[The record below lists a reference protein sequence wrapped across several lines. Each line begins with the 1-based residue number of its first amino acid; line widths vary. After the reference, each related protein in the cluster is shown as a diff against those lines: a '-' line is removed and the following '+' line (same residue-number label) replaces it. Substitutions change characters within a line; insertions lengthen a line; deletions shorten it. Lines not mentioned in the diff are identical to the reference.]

1 MATESSLVCG
11 EDCGG
16 ITWDYEIQQ
25 LTFGG
30 GLWGALFGVGLA
42 LSVTAATSNVDSW
55 RSGLELTCLRLNSSR
70 FFLGLDFV
78 LAVIQSI
85 HFCVRTY
92 TQTLTFIGFILE
104 AIAAIYYLGFM
115 LPFWGFAH
123 CEGILSGFWWM
134 FFDIAIPNSI
144 LIGAVVSLPVAEFEG
159 KKTWFAP
166 SWLAAIHLLRSWR
179 KLLRAN
185 KVNVEMFRNQ
195 LIDSVVSTAF
205 AVYLM
210 AMMMLT
216 FENLGEPEF
225 MKSVSQEKWN
235 TISSLYFI
243 LTSVA
248 TVGFGDLVPL
258 TSLGRICTVFAIYMG
273 LAWLATVAYRSLQIL
288 AVNQTGGGFF
298 EPILH
303 SKYIVV
309 IGNPTGLMLRN
320 FLAEIFHPDHAEDAD
335 DLHVSVILPHGHP
348 GQDLVNEWLRQPEN
362 LRMLPRIHIFQG
374 TALSD
379 QDLPV
384 GSAPGSAGLWR
395 FLGCR
400 RSARTD
406 ELSALPGLG
415 VVVDFALSRADTGAP
430 LEWKEVS
437 SPLSF
442 TSGAGEVPDVLDEAV
457 AGMALGESKR
467 LLAYGE
473 PSNEADEVWEISGQK
488 LPPCDVPLSL
498 DVTLLEVEV
507 KQDPRGVAVKTL
519 KPGDGRTFA
528 EAGDRVTVHYIGRLA
543 ANGKQFD
550 STHDRA
556 FPFEFHVGV
565 GKVIP
570 GFDMGMMRLSEGEKA
585 LLTIPSALAYGPRGS
600 GKIPPGA
607 DLIFEVHLVKVVRY

>member
-1 MATESSLVCG
+1 
-11 EDCGG
+11 
-16 ITWDYEIQQ
+16 
-25 LTFGG
+25 
-30 GLWGALFGVGLA
+30 
-42 LSVTAATSNVDSW
+42 
-55 RSGLELTCLRLNSSR
+55 
-70 FFLGLDFV
+70 
-78 LAVIQSI
+78 
-85 HFCVRTY
+85 
-92 TQTLTFIGFILE
+92 
-104 AIAAIYYLGFM
+104 
-115 LPFWGFAH
+115 
-123 CEGILSGFWWM
+123 
-134 FFDIAIPNSI
+134 
-144 LIGAVVSLPVAEFEG
+144 
-159 KKTWFAP
+159 
-166 SWLAAIHLLRSWR
+166 
-179 KLLRAN
+179 
-185 KVNVEMFRNQ
+185 
-195 LIDSVVSTAF
+195 
-205 AVYLM
+205 
-210 AMMMLT
+210 
-216 FENLGEPEF
+216 
-225 MKSVSQEKWN
+225 
-235 TISSLYFI
+235 
-243 LTSVA
+243 
-248 TVGFGDLVPL
+248 
-258 TSLGRICTVFAIYMG
+258 
-273 LAWLATVAYRSLQIL
+273 
-288 AVNQTGGGFF
+288 
-298 EPILH
+298 
-303 SKYIVV
+303 YIVV

-379 QDLPV
+379 QDLPL
-384 GSAPGSAGLWR
+384 APALRGVARACAGL
-395 FLGCR
+395 

-607 DLIFEVHLVKVVRY
+607 DLIFEVHLVKVVNRVTISSATCVFILPNLLCTSVMQEDTENIIRMMAVQRLVPKVRFILLLLRAENRTLLMEAQMDGNVTTVAYDQFKLEMAGKSCMVHGFGPLLSNLCKSIAIDDDDE